1 MPSLHL
7 SVPQLPFPT
16 NPSLAPPRRWIS
28 ATVSLSSKSHDA
40 GTIPTPL
47 TCPLA
52 LQSRRASFTLGR
64 TTREALHGR
73 PPHSVTLL
81 GSELRRA
88 TADPP
93 LHHRSPTS
101 THPRIFALW

>member
-28 ATVSLSSKSHDA
+28 ATVILSSKSHDA

-47 TCPLA
+47 TCPLN

-64 TTREALHGR
+64 TTKEALHGR
-73 PPHSVTLL
+73 PTHYATLL
-81 GSELRRA
+81 SSELRRA
-88 TADPP
+88 ATDLL

-101 THPRIFALW
+101 THPRIFAPR

>member
-1 MPSLHL
+1 MPSLHPP
-7 SVPQLPFPT
+7 SRSRRFPQTLA
-16 NPSLAPPRRWIS
+16 LAPPRRWIS
-28 ATVSLSSKSHDA
+28 ATVSLSPKSHDA

-73 PPHSVTLL
+73 PPHSATLL
-81 GSELRRA
+81 SSELRRA
-88 TADPP
+88 AADPL

-101 THPRIFALW
+101 THPRIFAPR